1 MQKLVQGQLSACI
14 KLAIIRPARYVHES
28 WLSYDQLGTC
38 KTAGPLGQ
46 LGACIKLA
54 VIRPARYV
62 RESWLSYDQLGTC
75 RTAGRL
81 DQLGACKKVG
91 PGPTRCVHKV
101 GSYQT
106 SLVRARKLV
115 ILRPAW
121 YVQNSWSSWPTRCV
135 HKVGCYKTSSVR
147 ARKLVMTSLVCAKQ
161 LVVLTN
167 SVRAKKL
174 VPGQLGACIKL
185 AFIRPAWYVHESWLS
200 YDQLGTCKTAGPLG
214 QLGACIKLAVIRPAR
229 YVRKSWLSYDQLGTC
244 KIAGPLGQLGACI
257 KLAVLKPTRC
267 VQRVGS
273 FLDTWAFKLTLPEP
287 QLGRRGCASLVLEMT
302 F

>member
-1 MQKLVQGQLSACI
+1 MQKLVQGQLGACI

-54 VIRPARYV
+54 VIRPAWYV

-75 RTAGRL
+75 RTAGCL

-101 GSYQT
+101 GDYQT
-106 SLVRARKLV
+106 SLVR
-115 ILRPAW
+115 
-121 YVQNSWSSWPTRCV
+121 
-135 HKVGCYKTSSVR
+135 
-147 ARKLVMTSLVCAKQ
+147 AKQ

-185 AFIRPAWYVHESWLS
+185 A
-200 YDQLGTCKTAGPLG
+200 
-214 QLGACIKLAVIRPAR
+214 VIRPAR
-229 YVRKSWLSYDQLGTC
+229 YVRESWL
-244 KIAGPLGQLGACI
+244 
-257 KLAVLKPTRC
+257 
-267 VQRVGS
+267 
-273 FLDTWAFKLTLPEP
+273 
-287 QLGRRGCASLVLEMT
+287 
-302 F
+302 

>member
-1 MQKLVQGQLSACI
+1 MQNSWSSWPTRYVQKLVQGQLGACI

-46 LGACIKLA
+46 LGTCIKLA

-62 RESWLSYDQLGTC
+62 RESWLFYDQLGTS
-75 RTAGRL
+75 RTDGRL

-121 YVQNSWSSWPTRCV
+121 YVQNSWS
-135 HKVGCYKTSSVR
+135 
-147 ARKLVMTSLVCAKQ
+147 
-161 LVVLTN
+161 
-167 SVRAKKL
+167 
-174 VPGQLGACIKL
+174 
-185 AFIRPAWYVHESWLS
+185 
-200 YDQLGTCKTAGPLG
+200 LG

-229 YVRKSWLSYDQLGTC
+229 YVRESWLWPAWYVQNSWSSWPTRYVQKSWSR
-244 KIAGPLGQLGACI
+244 AHSVRA
-257 KLAVLKPTRC
+257 
-267 VQRVGS
+267 
-273 FLDTWAFKLTLPEP
+273 
-287 QLGRRGCASLVLEMT
+287 
-302 F
+302 